1 MKVVEIQAWMNRY
14 LQAVDHTFA
23 QRVQFVGLQGS
34 YGRGEATET
43 SDIDVVLILDEVS
56 PADIRLYGEMLDTL
70 PNRELICGFL
80 SGKQEILHWEPSDLF
95 QFYHDT
101 TPLRGSLEALLPLID
116 ASAVKRAIKIGACNI
131 YHGCVHNMLH
141 EKSAEILQGLY
152 KAAVFVVQAIC
163 YQQTG
168 LYFRKQAEL
177 DEHVSADERMILEGF
192 AAFKAGKELDFNV
205 LSDRLCAWAAQ
216 WITAT

>member
-1 MKVVEIQAWMNRY
+1 MVEIQAWMEQY

-23 QRVQFVGLQGS
+23 QRVQFVGIQGS

-56 PADIRLYGEMLDTL
+56 PADIRLYGDMLDTL

-80 SGKQEILHWEPSDLF
+80 SGKQELLHWEPSDLF

-101 TPLRGSLEALLPLID
+101 TPIRGSLDALLPPLD
-116 ASAVKRAIKIGACNI
+116 ASAINRAIKIGACNI

-152 KAAVFVVQAIC
+152 KAAAFVVQAIC

-168 LYFRKQAEL
+168 RYFRQKVEL
-177 DEHVSADERMILEGF
+177 TEHVPAPERMILEDF
-192 AAFKAGKELDFNV
+192 AALKRGEAADFIL
-205 LSDRLCAWAAQ
+205 LSGQLHDWAAQ
-216 WITAT
+216 WIART